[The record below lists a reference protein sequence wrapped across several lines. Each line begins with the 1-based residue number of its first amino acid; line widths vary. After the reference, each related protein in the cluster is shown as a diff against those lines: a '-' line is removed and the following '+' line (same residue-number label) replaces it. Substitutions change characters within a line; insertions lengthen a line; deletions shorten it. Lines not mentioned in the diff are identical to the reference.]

1 MGLDRLAMRIL
12 YQTTI
17 ATMHVSHQKEP
28 MWKVKFNCSWP
39 SSKFDNNVDNSEEDI
54 RGMPAIIYNVGLGS
68 FSRRINNNQMKQWIW
83 RYDIWGEKCN
93 IYQGNLGHKR
103 IEVDRPVLAK

>member
-28 MWKVKFNCSWP
+28 MWKVKFNWSRA
-39 SSKFDNNVDNSEEDI
+39 SSKFDNNVDNSKEDI
-54 RGMPAIIYNVGLGS
+54 GGMPAIIYNVGLGS
-68 FSRRINNNQMKQWIW
+68 FCKEDKQQSNEAMNMEI
-83 RYDIWGEKCN
+83 
-93 IYQGNLGHKR
+93 
-103 IEVDRPVLAK
+103 